1 MIKLRILRGEKYPE
15 LYRGSQGI
23 HKGLYNMK
31 AGRVKVR
38 EDASETE
45 KDVKIEAE
53 VRVMWNQEPR
63 DASSL

>member
-53 VRVMWNQEPR
+53 VRVM
-63 DASSL
+63 